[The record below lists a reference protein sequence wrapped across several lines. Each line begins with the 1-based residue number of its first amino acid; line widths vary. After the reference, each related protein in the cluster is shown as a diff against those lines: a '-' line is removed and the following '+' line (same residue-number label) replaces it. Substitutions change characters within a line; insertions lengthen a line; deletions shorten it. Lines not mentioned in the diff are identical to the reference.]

1 MKYKFGDKVRTVRE
15 KRGLTLREVAEKVG
29 VSESMISQIERNRVS
44 PAIDTLLALAD
55 ALDIDLE
62 YLFADYRRERSVH
75 IVKAVNRT
83 TFSKPGV
90 LYQRLAQLEGLV
102 PGMDGIEAYQI
113 DLEPGAKTGSDE
125 YGHVGSEMGLVMEG
139 RAELTVGRQS
149 YSLEPGDSAGFAS
162 DFPHILRNAGEQS
175 LRVFWVITPP
185 KNDISTRS

>member
-1 MKYKFGDKVRTVRE
+1 MKYRFGDKVRTVRE

-29 VSESMISQIERNRVS
+29 VSESMVSQIERNRVS

-75 IVKAVNRT
+75 IVKAKNRA

-113 DLEPGAKTGSDE
+113 DLEPGAKTGSDQ
-125 YGHVGSEMGLVMEG
+125 YGHEGSELGLVVEG
-139 RAELTVGRQS
+139 HAELTVGRQS
-149 YSLEPGDSAGFAS
+149 YSLESGDSAGFAS
-162 DFPHILRNAGEQS
+162 DFPHILRNVGEKP
-175 LRVFWVITPP
+175 LRLFWVITPP
-185 KNDISTRS
+185 KNEISTRS

>member
-1 MKYKFGDKVRTVRE
+1 MKYRFGDKVRTVRE

-29 VSESMISQIERNRVS
+29 VSESMVSQIERNRVS

-75 IVKAVNRT
+75 IVKAKNRA

-113 DLEPGAKTGSDE
+113 DLEPGAKTGSDQ
-125 YGHVGSEMGLVMEG
+125 YGHVGSELGLVVEG
-139 RAELTVGRQS
+139 HAELTVGRQS
-149 YSLEPGDSAGFAS
+149 YSLESGDSAGFAS
-162 DFPHILRNAGEQS
+162 DFPHILRNVGEKT
-175 LRVFWVITPP
+175 LRLFWVITPP
-185 KNDISTRS
+185 KNEISTRS

>member
-1 MKYKFGDKVRTVRE
+1 MKYKFGDKVRMVRE
-15 KRGLTLREVAEKVG
+15 KRGLTLKEVAEKVG
-29 VSESMISQIERNRVS
+29 VSESMVSQIERNRVS

-75 IVKAVNRT
+75 IVKAKDRR

-102 PGMDGIEAYQI
+102 PGMDGIEAYEI
-113 DLEPGAKTGSDE
+113 DIEPGAQTGSDE
-125 YGHVGSEMGLVMEG
+125 YGHVGSELGLVVEG
-139 RAELTVGRQS
+139 RAELAVGKQS
-149 YSLEPGDSAGFAS
+149 YTLEPGDSAGFAS
-162 DFPHILRNAGEQS
+162 DFPHILRNSSEKP

-185 KNDISTRS
+185 KNEISTRS